1 MDRGA
6 WQATVHGVT
15 KEPDIT
21 KPVNNQLVFM
31 EIIKAYLFA
40 PLKFL
45 RIFCS
50 SFLLSLPRLVLQSIA
65 RSVTI
70 TSYPFSS
77 FVFFPN
83 IAGFKTS

>member
-15 KEPDIT
+15 KEPDTT
-21 KPVNNQLVFM
+21 KPVNNQLVFIV
-31 EIIKAYLFA
+31 IIKAYLFA

-50 SFLLSLPRLVLQSIA
+50 SFLLSSPRLVLQSIA
-65 RSVTI
+65 WSVTI
-70 TSYPFSS
+70 TSVSVFQ
-77 FVFFPN
+77 FCFFPQH
-83 IAGFKTS
+83 GWF